1 MQGTQRLNLILG
13 LGPHML
19 AVEPGLL
26 AVTRLLVARL
36 KQHYSFVP
44 LHQAIIID
52 LVMQV
57 GGDLVV
63 VGLS

>member
-1 MQGTQRLNLILG
+1 
-13 LGPHML
+13 ML
-19 AVEPGLL
+19 VVEPGLL
-26 AVTRLLVARL
+26 AVARLLVARL

-52 LVMQV
+52 LVMRL